1 MAPFLHHQ
9 LCKLTMLAA
18 PPVASGGARN
28 TRRCNIF
35 VHSFRALSGER
46 APPMDPALLLRRN
59 EGLAT
64 RCAAPQAP
72 LRAARRA
79 GHTQTRAN

>member
-1 MAPFLHHQ
+1 
-9 LCKLTMLAA
+9 
-18 PPVASGGARN
+18 
-28 TRRCNIF
+28 
-35 VHSFRALSGER
+35 
-46 APPMDPALLLRRN
+46 MDPTLLLRRN

-64 RCAAPQAP
+64 RCAAPQAQ